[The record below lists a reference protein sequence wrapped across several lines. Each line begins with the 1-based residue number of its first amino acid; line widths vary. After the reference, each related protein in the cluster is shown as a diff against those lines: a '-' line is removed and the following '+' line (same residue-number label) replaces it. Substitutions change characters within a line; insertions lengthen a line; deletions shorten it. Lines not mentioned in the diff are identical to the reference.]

1 MGGGLSPEQ
10 APPAVALGFL
20 LMLSQHWSPACCHGR
35 REFICASTLSCAK
48 DATSAVA
55 VTLHKFKPDKIPAQ
69 RGGSGLVSTPPPLKK
84 LYVVDSFRVRENQF
98 YSIE

>member
-1 MGGGLSPEQ
+1 MGGGPSPEQ

-35 REFICASTLSCAK
+35 REFIRASTLSCAK

-69 RGGSGLVSTPPPLKK
+69 RGGSGLVSPPPPLRSY
-84 LYVVDSFRVRENQF
+84 LW
-98 YSIE
+98 SIASG